1 MRRLLVT
8 DREAGEALVAPQ
20 PEPFR
25 QVRWTHEDYVRYDE
39 WNRRRIAAMIH
50 FGYRP

>member
-1 MRRLLVT
+1 MT
-8 DREAGEALVAPQ
+8 DREAGRALIASE
-20 PEPFR
+20 PELKWR
-25 QVRWTHEDYVRYDE
+25 RHDGRWRVRHKSVRRWDR